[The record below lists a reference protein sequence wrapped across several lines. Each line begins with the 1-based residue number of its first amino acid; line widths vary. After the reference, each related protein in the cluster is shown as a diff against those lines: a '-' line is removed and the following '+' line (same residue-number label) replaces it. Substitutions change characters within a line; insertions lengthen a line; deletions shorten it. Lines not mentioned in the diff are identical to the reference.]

1 MSEENVE
8 IVRRVLE
15 GFQAMAEDR
24 DFRRTDLIEAGLVV
38 SDFLW
43 VPVREMPSAATYRGV
58 DEFAGFMET
67 WTEDLDGW
75 RFDVER
81 LINGDRDHVVAVV
94 VQHAT
99 AKASGAPVG
108 LRWGVLFELK
118 GGQVVKMQHFLDIE
132 EAIEAAGHTDGGAW

>member
-43 VPVREMPSAATYRGV
+43 SR
-58 DEFAGFMET
+58 
-67 WTEDLDGW
+67 
-75 RFDVER
+75 
-81 LINGDRDHVVAVV
+81 
-94 VQHAT
+94 
-99 AKASGAPVG
+99 
-108 LRWGVLFELK
+108 
-118 GGQVVKMQHFLDIE
+118 
-132 EAIEAAGHTDGGAW
+132 